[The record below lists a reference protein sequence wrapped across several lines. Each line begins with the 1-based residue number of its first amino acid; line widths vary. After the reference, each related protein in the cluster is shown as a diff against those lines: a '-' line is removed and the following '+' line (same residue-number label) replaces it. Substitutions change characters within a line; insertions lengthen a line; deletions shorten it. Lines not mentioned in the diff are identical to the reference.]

1 MRRKVANVLLTVSA
15 FVGLIVG
22 SGMAS
27 SAMWSSAN
35 APPTAAKSDFRG
47 TLVDASDN
55 ERRVVTPA
63 IVIHINFDQAFSD
76 ATAVRS
82 RDDIPPVREKL
93 RDAGCRRIIGPR
105 LPAAELAHSRPCA
118 RRTSHSAEMDLRL

>member
-93 RDAGCRRIIGPR
+93 RDAGWRLIIGPR
-105 LPAAELAHSRPCA
+105 
-118 RRTSHSAEMDLRL
+118 